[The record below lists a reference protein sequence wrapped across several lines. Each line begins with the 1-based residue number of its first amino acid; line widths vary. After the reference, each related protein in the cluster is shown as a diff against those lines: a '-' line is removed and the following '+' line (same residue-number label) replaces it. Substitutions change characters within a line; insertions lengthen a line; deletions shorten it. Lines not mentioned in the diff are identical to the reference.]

1 MKATEVHQHG
11 VKNFQFELMKTEEGQ
26 RVFHCDGVRDESFKG
41 GGDFSSFFI

>member
-26 RVFHCDGVRDESFKG
+26 KSVHTVMV
-41 GGDFSSFFI
+41 